1 MMVAAAAYSVNN
13 MVLIYILP
21 HVKLPIYAVL
31 KATAPAS
38 YLARLRILQKKS

>member
-13 MVLIYILP
+13 MVLIYILH

-38 YLARLRILQKKS
+38 FTSLGSEF